1 MENAKDLLSK
11 RKEKADGL
19 RADGINLFPNG
30 LAVSHTIKDIQRHL
44 RDLPESQHED
54 ASQFSVAGRMMA
66 INRFGKSAFVRFKD
80 RTGLM
85 QAYVRRDRVGK
96 QSYDLFKR
104 LDVGDFVEISGTL
117 FRTKTGEWTILAA
130 R

>member
-1 MENAKDLLSK
+1 MDNAKDLLSK

-30 LAVSHTIKDIQRHL
+30 LAVSHTIRDILGHL
-44 RDLPESQHED
+44 GDLPDDQQED
-54 ASQFSVAGRMMA
+54 SSQFSVAGRMMA

-85 QAYVRRDRVGK
+85 QAYVRKDRVGE
-96 QSYDLFKR
+96 QTYNLINR
-104 LDVGDFVEISGTL
+104 LDVGDFVEITGTL
-117 FRTKTGEWTILAA
+117 FRTKTG
-130 R
+130 